1 MLPYANK
8 TLMVRFLRKRGFDV
22 ANSRNAQF
30 SKYRNA
36 FWLDYEDS
44 NGCWH
49 KAYYSAAAGRPIFSV
64 DNKFIDITTE
74 EVTKNHL
81 YRLKKRTDDC

>member
-8 TLMVRFLRKRGFDV
+8 TLMVRFLRKRGYDV

-44 NGCWH
+44 SGSWH
-49 KAYYSAAAGRPIFSV
+49 RAYYSAAAGRPIFSV

>member
-8 TLMVRFLRKRGFDV
+8 TLMVQFLRKRGYDV

-49 KAYYSAAAGRPIFSV
+49 EAYYSAAGGRPIFSI
-64 DNKFIDITTE
+64 DKNFIDISLE
-74 EVTKNHL
+74 EVVEHKMI
-81 YRLKKRTDDC
+81 RKV